1 MLEKREVDLLVT
13 GIGQAYTA
21 RPALPDTGSDDRSLA
36 DSTFIPELISD
47 AAIACSEGR
56 ILYVGSEEEVEDHVD
71 ASDALIVDADG
82 RLVTPGLVDCHTH
95 LIFDD
100 SRHDEYAMRCMGAS
114 YLDIAEAGGG
124 IRSSVRSFREADE
137 EQLFNTALG
146 RMAAMA
152 FTGTTT
158 VEIKSGYGLTKED
171 ELKALKV
178 AGMLSDE
185 GSLRVVSTFLGAHEV
200 PDEYRSDRSSY
211 VDLVIGEMIPAVAEQ
226 GIARFCDVFC
236 EKGVFTVEESER
248 VLRAGL
254 ENGLGAKI
262 HSDEFEALGGTEM
275 AVSVGAVSAEHLTA
289 LTESGID
296 ALAGSATVPVLLPGT
311 TLFLGKHDYAPA
323 RKLLER
329 GAQVALAT
337 DFNPGSSTFLSLP
350 LITTIAC
357 SQMKMHPAEAMQA
370 VTTNAARAIGL
381 QDEVGKLETGMAV
394 DIVIWD
400 ADDYRMI
407 PYAAGHPLVLFVV
420 IEGDLVSFD

>member
-1 MLEKREVDLLVT
+1 MPEKKEVDLLIT

-21 RPALPDTGSDDRSLA
+21 CPAPPGKDSDDRSLS

-47 AAIACSEGR
+47 AAIACSEGK
-56 ILYVGSEEEVEDHVD
+56 IIHVGNDQDVEEYVD

-95 LIFDD
+95 LIFDG

-124 IRSSVRSFREADE
+124 IRSSVRRFREADE
-137 EQLFNTALG
+137 EQLVHTALA

-158 VEIKSGYGLTKED
+158 VEIKSGYGLTLED
-171 ELKALKV
+171 ELKALSV

-185 GSLRVVSTFLGAHEV
+185 GTLRTVSTFLGAHEV
-200 PDEYRSDRSSY
+200 PDEYRSDKTSY
-211 VDLVIGEMIPAVAEQ
+211 VDLVVEEMIPAVAEQ

-254 ENGLGAKI
+254 DNGLGAKI

-296 ALAGSATVPVLLPGT
+296 ALAGSTTVPVLLPGT
-311 TLFLGKHDYAPA
+311 TLFLGKQDYAPA
-323 RKLLER
+323 RELLER

-381 QDEVGKLETGMAV
+381 QDEVGKLEVGMAA